1 MISELVRQR
10 KVNRVNMKRLFIVL
24 VLSMAISGMQN
35 QKAEASIPIL
45 AIIKEAIEKVIKAV
59 DLMVQRLQNK
69 TIWLQNAQKVLENKL
84 NELKLTE
91 IAEWTEK
98 HRKLYK
104 EYYDELWKVKNAI
117 ASYQRI
123 KQILERQKGLVT
135 EYKRVWGIIR
145 NDDHFTKNELD
156 YMYRVY
162 SGIMNASV
170 RNLDQVLVV
179 INSFKTQMSDGKR
192 LEIIN
197 RCGEEIEQNYF
208 DLKEFNTQ
216 NIQLSLSRAKD
227 AHEMETIRNLY
238 GLSTE

>member
-1 MISELVRQR
+1 MKIKRIFIALVFS
-10 KVNRVNMKRLFIVL
+10 V
-24 VLSMAISGMQN
+24 AISGIPN
-35 QKAEASIPIL
+35 QQAEASIPIL

-84 NELKLTE
+84 NELKLKE

-104 EYYDELWKVKNAI
+104 EYYDELWKVKDAI

-123 KQILERQKGLVT
+123 KQILEQQKGLVT

-145 NDDHFTKNELD
+145 NDDHFTKEELE

-162 SGIMNASV
+162 SGIMEASV

-227 AHEMETIRNLY
+227 AHEMEAIRKLY
-238 GLSTE
+238 GL

>member
-1 MISELVRQR
+1 
-10 KVNRVNMKRLFIVL
+10 MKRLFIVL

>member
-1 MISELVRQR
+1 
-10 KVNRVNMKRLFIVL
+10 MKKILIALF
-24 VLSMAISGMQN
+24 LSVAISGMPN
-35 QKAEASIPIL
+35 RKAEASIPIL

-69 TIWLQNAQKVLENKL
+69 TIWLQNAQKLLENKL

-117 ASYQRI
+117 SSYQRI
-123 KQILERQKGLVT
+123 KQILERQKGLVA

-145 NDDHFTKNELD
+145 NDDHFTKEELE

-162 SGIMNASV
+162 SGIMNASL

-197 RCGEEIEQNYF
+197 RCGDQIERNYF
-208 DLKEFNTQ
+208 DLKDFNNQ

-227 AHEMETIRNLY
+227 AHEIEMVKQLY
-238 GLSTE
+238 ELH

>member
-1 MISELVRQR
+1 MILELVGLL
-10 KVNRVNMKRLFIVL
+10 KVKSMNIKRIFIVL
-24 VLSMAISGMQN
+24 LFSVSSTGIPN
-35 QKAEASIPIL
+35 QSAEASIPIA

-117 ASYQRI
+117 GSYQRV
-123 KQILERQKGLVT
+123 KQILERQKGLVA
-135 EYKRVWGIIR
+135 EYKRVWEIIR
-145 NDDHFTKNELD
+145 SDDHFTKSELD
-156 YMYRVY
+156 YMYLVY
-162 SGIMNASV
+162 SGIMKASV
-170 RNLDQVLVV
+170 RNLDQILVV

-197 RCGEEIEQNYF
+197 RCGEAIEQNYF
-208 DLKEFNTQ
+208 DLKEFNNQ
-216 NIQLSLSRAKD
+216 NIQLSISRAKD
-227 AHEMETIRNLY
+227 AHEIETVRQLY
-238 GLSTE
+238 GLN

>member
-1 MISELVRQR
+1 
-10 KVNRVNMKRLFIVL
+10 MKIKRIFIVL
-24 VLSMAISGMQN
+24 LFSVSISGMPN
-35 QKAEASIPIL
+35 QQAEASIPI
-45 AIIKEAIEKVIKAV
+45 AEIIKEAIKKVIKAV

-117 ASYQRI
+117 SSYQRI
-123 KQILERQKGLVT
+123 KQILERQAGLVT

-145 NDDHFTKNELD
+145 NDDHFTKDELD

-162 SGIMNASV
+162 TGIMKASV
-170 RNLDQVLVV
+170 RNLDQVLIV
-179 INSFKTQMSDGKR
+179 INSFKTQMTDGKR

-197 RCGEEIEQNYF
+197 KCGEKIEQNYF
-208 DLKEFNTQ
+208 DLKEFNSQ
-216 NIQLSLSRAKD
+216 NIQLSINRAKD
-227 AHEMETIRNLY
+227 DYEIETIKKLYELNRN
-238 GLSTE
+238 SE

>member
-1 MISELVRQR
+1 
-10 KVNRVNMKRLFIVL
+10 MKKILIALF
-24 VLSMAISGMQN
+24 LSVAISGMPN

-117 ASYQRI
+117 SSYQRI
-123 KQILERQKGLVT
+123 KRILERQKGLVT
-135 EYKRVWGIIR
+135 EYKRVWGVIR

-197 RCGEEIEQNYF
+197 RCGAEIEQNYF
-208 DLKEFNTQ
+208 DLKEFNNQ
-216 NIQLSLSRAKD
+216 NIQLSISRAKD
-227 AHEMETIRNLY
+227 AHEIETVKELY
-238 GLSTE
+238 GLH

>member
-1 MISELVRQR
+1 MILELVGLL
-10 KVNRVNMKRLFIVL
+10 KVKSMNIKRIFIVL
-24 VLSMAISGMQN
+24 LFSVSSAGIPN
-35 QKAEASIPIL
+35 QSAEASIPIA

-117 ASYQRI
+117 ASYQRV
-123 KQILERQKGLVT
+123 KQILERQKELVA
-135 EYKRVWGIIR
+135 EYKRVWEIIR
-145 NDDHFTKNELD
+145 SDDHFTKNELD
-156 YMYRVY
+156 YMYLVY
-162 SGIMNASV
+162 SGIMKASV
-170 RNLDQVLVV
+170 RNLNQILVV

-197 RCGEEIEQNYF
+197 RCGEAIEQNYF
-208 DLKEFNTQ
+208 DLKEFNNQ
-216 NIQLSLSRAKD
+216 NIQLSIGRAKD
-227 AHEMETIRNLY
+227 AHEVETVRQLY
-238 GLSTE
+238 GLN